1 MSLLTIPTAKRTKQ
15 TGDKTPE
22 EVISPDSNDAPE
34 EPDDDALD
42 KDTADKHTDDN
53 SYHSSDEGN
62 VSGSDFSLGS
72 DDDPGEEFDDRELGA
87 FGDLECINCHD
98 ETETQTPI
106 LSLSD
111 SGIYAKT
118 F

>member
-1 MSLLTIPTAKRTKQ
+1 
-15 TGDKTPE
+15 
-22 EVISPDSNDAPE
+22 VISRANNDAPE

-53 SYHSSDEGN
+53 SYHSSDKGN
-62 VSGSDFSLGS
+62 VSASDFSVGS
-72 DDDPGEEFDDRELGA
+72 DDDPSEDFDDRELGA

-98 ETETQTPI
+98 KTETWTPI
-106 LSLSD
+106 LSLNE
-111 SGIYAKT
+111 SGIYAIT